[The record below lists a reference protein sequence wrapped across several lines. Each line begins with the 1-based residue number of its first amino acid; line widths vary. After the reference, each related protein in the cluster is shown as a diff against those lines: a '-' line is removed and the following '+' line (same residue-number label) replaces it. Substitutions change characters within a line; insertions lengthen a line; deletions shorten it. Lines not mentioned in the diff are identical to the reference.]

1 MATSHLCGILVL
13 IAWLMRSI
21 CDNIKRISFKEKI
34 EKFIVAIP
42 LIHHTTWTFHQWFF
56 FPSLQFK
63 QIQKSLIL
71 AYYADWEFSVWST
84 KN

>member
-1 MATSHLCGILVL
+1 VWYFGSYSVADAFNLRQYKADFFQGENREFL
-13 IAWLMRSI
+13 
-21 CDNIKRISFKEKI
+21 E
-34 EKFIVAIP
+34 AIP

-56 FPSLQFK
+56 FSLVA
-63 QIQKSLIL
+63 IQANPRSLIL